1 MNSENLISFAE
12 GHAEIVRDIVYRFK
26 GEVVSDVTA
35 NGQTA
40 LHISAARGDN
50 QSLRYLTPYKKLID
64 TSDSYGNACFIDF
77 RRSTY
82 SVYFM

>member
-1 MNSENLISFAE
+1 MNSYIPFAE

-26 GEVVSDVTA
+26 EEVVSDVTA

-40 LHISAARGDN
+40 LHSSAARGDN

-64 TSDSYGNACFIDF
+64 TTDSYGNACFISC
-77 RRSTY
+77 RRIGN
-82 SVYFM
+82 